1 MGEGINFT
9 LPLGKLNKIVKD
21 IDTAGLTALR
31 KTIEQEERVESRM
44 RGPIMAKLTKV
55 IKRRN
60 DFGEEAEAEYN
71 LEGEKVN
78 DSITWHIPGERG
90 GANSDNSGNSSAF
103 SWFPSQLLVFCL
115 YVLL

>member
-9 LPLGKLNKIVKD
+9 LPLGKLNKIVKE

-31 KTIEQEERVESRM
+31 NTIEQEDRVESRM

-55 IKRRN
+55 IKRRS
-60 DFGEEAEAEYN
+60 DFGQEAEAAYN

-78 DSITWHIPGERG
+78 DSITWRMPGENG
-90 GANSDNSGNSSAF
+90 KTNSDNSDNSSGF
-103 SWFPSQLLVFCL
+103 YLFPSQLLVFCL
-115 YVLL
+115 FVLS